1 MLCSQWVMNGTSSGV
16 SKLFLLFRRS
26 CKSSR
31 GSPTQPGTLI
41 NASTFL
47 CKFLSLFRRFNDS
60 RNTSIPL
67 FLNSYLPLVPTINV
81 SSPRFVPNNLFAT
94 FNIKVRA
101 RLRFPVN
108 VLPFGTKSSSKPFIR
123 ITSAGLSSN
132 SLHSLLVISL
142 TVVKQST

>member
-1 MLCSQWVMNGTSSGV
+1 MKGTSSGV
-16 SKLFLLFRRS
+16 SNFSLLFRRS

-41 NASTFL
+41 NANTFL
-47 CKFLSLFRRFNDS
+47 WSFLSLFRRFNDS

-67 FLNSYLPLVPTINV
+67 FLNSYRPLVPIINV
-81 SSPRFVPNNLFAT
+81 SSSRFVPNNLLAT
-94 FNIKVRA
+94 FNINERA

-108 VLPFGTKSSSKPFIR
+108 VLPLGTKSSSKPFIST
-123 ITSAGLSSN
+123 TSAGLSSN